1 MNTMQ
6 DVKWF
11 DITDEAKNQM
21 EKLLSKNPEKY
32 AVSLE
37 VKGGGCA
44 GFKYEYWVGAH
55 ARGFNKISLGVCLI
69 GKKNFT
75 KKQYESLEKVLR
87 TWKRKYP
94 KTEIIGHYVIS
105 DSKKTCPNF
114 DVKKWCIMKK
124 LI

>member
-1 MNTMQ
+1 MITMQ

-44 GFKYEYWVGAH
+44 GF
-55 ARGFNKISLGVCLI
+55 
-69 GKKNFT
+69 
-75 KKQYESLEKVLR
+75 
-87 TWKRKYP
+87 
-94 KTEIIGHYVIS
+94 
-105 DSKKTCPNF
+105 
-114 DVKKWCIMKK
+114 
-124 LI
+124 